1 MKRGYVMF
9 KKITAVL
16 LALLMIMPVAGV
28 SASAENA
35 ATEKNFEI
43 SFSEEIFGYP
53 LPDSHLD
60 IAVRDTY
67 KYSASSS

>member
-43 SFSEEIFGYP
+43 VDPYADVKWGEWQAY
-53 LPDSHLD
+53 
-60 IAVRDTY
+60 
-67 KYSASSS
+67 